1 MTIKEIG
8 TSLLYAAV
16 PTAASDKKTI
26 RISCVAYAVD
36 EIASLAKT
44 GSATF
49 FDKRWWESSELAIG
63 APMKN
68 RFKGLE
74 FCLLVGICR

>member
-1 MTIKEIG
+1 MG
-8 TSLLYAAV
+8 TNLLYAAV

-36 EIASLAKT
+36 EIASLANT

-49 FDKRWWESSELAIG
+49 FDKRWWESSEVAIG
-63 APMKN
+63 APITN
-68 RFKGLE
+68 RFNQLE
-74 FCLLVGICR
+74 FCF

>member
-1 MTIKEIG
+1 MTINEIG
-8 TSLLYAAV
+8 TNLLYAAV
-16 PTAASDKKTI
+16 PTVARAKKTI
-26 RISCVAYAVD
+26 KISCVAYAVE

-49 FDKRWWESSELAIG
+49 FDNRWWESSELAIG

-68 RFKGLE
+68 RFSELE
-74 FCLLVGICR
+74 FCLVVGICV